1 MSAAPAANTRVKNS
15 VCRRNVVMEPFD
27 AVCCPMSRL
36 VEVWY
41 QLETWSTVWRRV
53 YVFDGGVWSH
63 LQGI

>member
-1 MSAAPAANTRVKNS
+1 
-15 VCRRNVVMEPFD
+15 MEPFD